1 MSSSLIKAANF
12 KYGKTGSDGKK
23 KVRVIDSNTA
33 VSDRIKVLSEMLE
46 QVSTEEFVEDF
57 TEGLDAEMVDAL
69 LTDPEENVATRE
81 EYDRIIESANEEA
94 AQILLDAQNKAAE
107 IRDQAVSEI
116 AAQKEDARNAGH
128 DEGYEAGYSQGVQEA
143 EALKQE
149 ALQER
154 EAYKAQYEE
163 MLDELE
169 PKFVETLTDI
179 YSHIFG
185 TDLSDRKGIV
195 IHLLDNAI
203 RNIEGSRNFLIHV
216 SKDDR
221 TEVEEHKA
229 ELSDGLGSSC
239 NIEVVEDVTLQK
251 GASFI
256 ETDGGIFDCSIDT
269 ELELLNK
276 ELRIL
281 AYSKD
286 N

>member
-12 KYGKTGSDGKK
+12 NYGKTGSDGKK

-46 QVSTEEFVEDF
+46 QVSSEEFVEDF
-57 TEGLDAEMVDAL
+57 TEGLDAQMVDAL
-69 LTDPEENVATRE
+69 LADPEDTAIARE
-81 EYDRIIESANEEA
+81 EYDKIIESANEEA

-107 IRDQAVSEI
+107 IKDQAVSE
-116 AAQKEDARNAGH
+116 AATQKEEARAAGH

-143 EALKQE
+143 EKLKLKAQE
-149 ALQER
+149 ER
-154 EAYKAQYEE
+154 EAYKAEYEE
-163 MLDELE
+163 MLGELE
-169 PKFVETLTDI
+169 PKFVDTLIDI

-185 TDLSDRKGIV
+185 TDLCDRKGV
-195 IHLLDNAI
+195 VVHLLDNAI
-203 RNIEGSRNFLIHV
+203 RNIEGGRNFLIHV
-216 SKDDR
+216 SREDR
-221 TEVEEHKA
+221 PEVEEHKA
-229 ELSDGLGSSC
+229 ELSEGLGSSC
-239 NIEVVEDVTLQK
+239 TIEIIEDVTLQK
-251 GASFI
+251 GDSFI

-269 ELELLNK
+269 ELELLHK